1 MGNKIN
7 PIADSLN
14 REMLIRAVPT
24 VAITSGFDA
33 LQPIQCLAHLAL
45 AQCRQHSM
53 HSMHSD
59 TVLMPNILSP
69 LNMRTA
75 ICDLLQDQYIHQLF
89 PQPLG
94 AILAY
99 IALHPI
105 RGLAPVLTDII
116 SGKVYFIQTIIFY
129 LVLFFAE
136 IALLVYLCV
145 LFSHL
150 LLLHLSAR
158 RRKVSYPSGVNC
170 AV

>member
-1 MGNKIN
+1 MIIISPNMGSKIN
-7 PIADSLN
+7 PIADSTN
-14 REMLIRAVPT
+14 REMLIRAAPT
-24 VAITSGFDA
+24 VAVASGFDA
-33 LQPIQCLAHLAL
+33 LQPIQCLAQLAF
-45 AQCRQHSM
+45 AQCHQHSM
-53 HSMHSD
+53 HSA

-75 ICDLLQDQYIHQLF
+75 ICDLLQDQYIRQLF

-94 AILAY
+94 AIIAY

-105 RGLAPVLTDII
+105 RGLAPILTDII

-150 LLLHLSAR
+150 LLLHPSAR
-158 RRKVSYPSGVNC
+158 RN
-170 AV
+170 